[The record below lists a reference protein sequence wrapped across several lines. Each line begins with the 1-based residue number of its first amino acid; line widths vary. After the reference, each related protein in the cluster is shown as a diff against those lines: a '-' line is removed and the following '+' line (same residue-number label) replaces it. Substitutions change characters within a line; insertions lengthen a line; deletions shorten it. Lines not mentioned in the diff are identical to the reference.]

1 MQMSIDDTRLHGTV
15 PIAQMVGRVSTR
27 LEALSGIRSAG
38 TTTTLPLHIGSDL
51 PFQIIG
57 RNIKPD
63 NLPDELVRYVSPH
76 YFEAMK
82 IPMAGGRAFTNK
94 DNLNAPRVVIVNEAF
109 ARKFFPHSSPLGERL
124 LVGATMGPIFA
135 DQPREIVGIVGDTRE
150 VALGEPPSPVIFE
163 PVAQVP
169 DTMVK
174 AFETMMPMHWVI
186 RTAGEPMAVA
196 DMIRREALVA
206 SGGIPMGDPQRLED
220 YVGDSIGQ
228 QRFLMALLA
237 TFAGLAVFLGA
248 IGIYGVISYGVAQ
261 RTREL
266 GIRSALGARRAD
278 LLQMVVRQGMLM
290 ASTGLFVGLAASLG
304 LTRFLQS
311 MLYGVSPT
319 EPGVL
324 VSVTVLLAIIALA
337 ACLIPARRAAAVDP
351 VIALRQE

>member
-1 MQMSIDDTRLHGTV
+1 
-15 PIAQMVGRVSTR
+15 
-27 LEALSGIRSAG
+27 
-38 TTTTLPLHIGSDL
+38 
-51 PFQIIG
+51 
-57 RNIKPD
+57 
-63 NLPDELVRYVSPH
+63 
-76 YFEAMK
+76 
-82 IPMAGGRAFTNK
+82 
-94 DNLNAPRVVIVNEAF
+94 
-109 ARKFFPHSSPLGERL
+109 
-124 LVGATMGPIFA
+124 
-135 DQPREIVGIVGDTRE
+135 
-150 VALGEPPSPVIFE
+150 
-163 PVAQVP
+163 
-169 DTMVK
+169 
-174 AFETMMPMHWVI
+174 
-186 RTAGEPMAVA
+186 
-196 DMIRREALVA
+196 
-206 SGGIPMGDPQRLED
+206 
-220 YVGDSIGQ
+220 
-228 QRFLMALLA
+228 MALLA